1 MTRLRALIAILITL
15 SFVVVPAS
23 VGASAASMASIA
35 ASGVSE
41 CGVPCPMADQ
51 AAPMAGMPMSADCN
65 GVGGKSV
72 PKSVPMTPSACAA
85 FCAGFVALPA
95 THIVLVREMSG
106 KLPSPDV
113 QAFLTGRVD
122 PPEPYPPRS

>member
-15 SFVVVPAS
+15 SLVVVPAS
-23 VGASAASMASIA
+23 VGASAAGMASIA
-35 ASGVSE
+35 ASGVSG
-41 CGVPCPMADQ
+41 CGMPCPMVDQ
-51 AAPMAGMPMSADCN
+51 ADTMAGMPMSGDCN
-65 GVGGKSV
+65 AMGGKNA
-72 PKSVPMTPSACAA
+72 PMTPSACAA

-95 THIVLVREMSG
+95 THIVLVRKVPG

-122 PPEPYPPRS
+122 PPEPHPPRS